1 MSDVVCV
8 TDYVSHFIFLYICAN
23 SVPKLAVLSA
33 HNSPTPLVGAL
44 TGGQL
49 DQILWPDGVFR
60 VKLRANTDTLIKD
73 EL

>member
-8 TDYVSHFIFLYICAN
+8 TDYVSHFIFLFIYAH
-23 SVPKLAVLSA
+23 SVPKAAVLSA
-33 HNSPTPLVGAL
+33 HNSPTPLVRAL

-60 VKLRANTDTLIKD
+60 AKLRANTDTLIND